1 MAIQSK
7 PKKQPYIKV
16 KYKVDHPNAGIKK
29 GDVVPIAY
37 KFFMGVPALLR
48 AQLELVEGPNTMED
62 LKTNEMNSLKA
73 LHTKLGEDLEV
84 YKELEDEEE
93 KASKKKKK

>member
-7 PKKQPYIKV
+7 PKRQPYIKV

-37 KFFMGVPALLR
+37 KFFMAVPPPLR
-48 AQLELVEGPNTMED
+48 AQLELVEGPNTMQE
-62 LKTNEMNSLKA
+62 LKENEMSSLKD
-73 LHTKLGEDLEV
+73 LHTKLGEDLEM
-84 YKELEDEEE
+84 YKETDEEG
-93 KASKKKKK
+93 KASNKKKK